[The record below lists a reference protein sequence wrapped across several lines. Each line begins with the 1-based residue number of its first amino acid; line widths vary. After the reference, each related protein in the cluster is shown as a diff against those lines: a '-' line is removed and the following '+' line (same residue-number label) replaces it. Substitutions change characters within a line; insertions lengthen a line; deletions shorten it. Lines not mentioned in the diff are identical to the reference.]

1 MESVCVEGVCGGG
14 CVWKVCVEAV
24 WRVCVE
30 VCVEKG
36 VCVRVCGG
44 RCVTE
49 CVCVEEGMCGGCVWR
64 RVCVKEDVC
73 EGGCVEEG
81 VWRRVCVEGECGG
94 CVEGVCGRVCVE
106 GVCGGCVWRRS
117 VWRRGVRKSKAI
129 RMCQNLEATANDLQ
143 SLVANKAEVSKGV
156 AEVGAVPEKRRSE
169 PKARPLGDQERGARV
184 CSHCGQAHKS
194 RQ

>member
-1 MESVCVEGVCGGG
+1 MKEVVWRRVCGGG
-14 CVWKVCVEAV
+14 CVW
-24 WRVCVE
+24 
-30 VCVEKG
+30 
-36 VCVRVCGG
+36 
-44 RCVTE
+44 
-49 CVCVEEGMCGGCVWR
+49 
-64 RVCVKEDVC
+64 
-73 EGGCVEEG
+73 
-81 VWRRVCVEGECGG
+81 RVCVEG
-94 CVEGVCGRVCVE
+94 VWRVCVE
-106 GVCGGCVWRRS
+106 GVCGGCVWRRG